1 MLSAMSFARLPV
13 IKKGN
18 SFVDRKLK
26 FFKSTISDQ
35 KLKLVINESNLP
47 WFFFF
52 FFSYTFR
59 SESRPGTPQCL
70 LSGDTSQSAGKNAF
84 QIQSGALFSEKLCD
98 GLNPRRDIPQRLP
111 QVMTHII
118 IIMGYKGFVH
128 FKNKCWNFNFYI
140 YYGCT

>member
-1 MLSAMSFARLPV
+1 MQFNTIILS
-13 IKKGN
+13 
-18 SFVDRKLK
+18 
-26 FFKSTISDQ
+26 IS
-35 KLKLVINESNLP
+35 
-47 WFFFF
+47 
-52 FFSYTFR
+52 SYTFR

-128 FKNKCWNFNFYI
+128 FKNKC
-140 YYGCT
+140 

>member
-1 MLSAMSFARLPV
+1 MSFV
-13 IKKGN
+13 
-18 SFVDRKLK
+18 SVF
-26 FFKSTISDQ
+26 FFKIYNFAQ
-35 KLKLVINESNLP
+35 KLKLIIYENHYESNLI
-47 WFFFF
+47 WLFFPFS
-52 FFSYTFR
+52 SYTFR

-118 IIMGYKGFVH
+118 IIMGYEGLVH
-128 FKNKCWNFNFYI
+128 FKNKCWNYNFYN
-140 YYGCT
+140 YYGCM

>member
-1 MLSAMSFARLPV
+1 M
-13 IKKGN
+13 
-18 SFVDRKLK
+18 K
-26 FFKSTISDQ
+26 FSKSTISDQ
-35 KLKLVINESNLP
+35 KLKLIINENYYESNLMIIFP
-47 WFFFF
+47 FS
-52 FFSYTFR
+52 SYTFR

-128 FKNKCWNFNFYI
+128 FKNKC
-140 YYGCT
+140 

>member
-1 MLSAMSFARLPV
+1 MKIQFNM
-13 IKKGN
+13 I
-18 SFVDRKLK
+18 
-26 FFKSTISDQ
+26 ISPF
-35 KLKLVINESNLP
+35 S
-47 WFFFF
+47 
-52 FFSYTFR
+52 SYTFR

-128 FKNKCWNFNFYI
+128 FKNKC
-140 YYGCT
+140 